1 MTPHPGEI
9 LGAFTDSSQHLLA
22 AVPDHYGSLA
32 VMDNMHEPPSG
43 DPQESW
49 PTQEIGPSAGQ
60 AGPGGWGQ
68 PSAQPGHGQPG
79 HGPIRDW
86 GQGPRLVGP
95 EEGWGQPSQS
105 SGSGGLGGPA
115 GPGRPTGPGGPAA
128 PPPRPVK
135 PRRHGTAAWW
145 GAGLALIV
153 LLAGGGAAAA
163 ELTSSSSPAPT
174 ALTGQAAQL
183 NTLLN
188 SSSSNGSGTSLSN
201 TTSSSTGTHPCLKRA
216 KKLKAAGHPLAA
228 RAVLRLCGH
237 ALRRLRLLGGMHGQ
251 FTFETKSGPRT
262 IAYERGVIESVSGS
276 NIVVQ
281 AKDGTT
287 WTWVLGSSTTIRQ
300 GGQKSTSST
309 LSDGEQ
315 VFAGGSVISGGYDAK
330 LIVVKPSSGSS
341 SPTPTPTPATSS

>member
-1 MTPHPGEI
+1 M
-9 LGAFTDSSQHLLA
+9 GAFTDSSQHLLA

-95 EEGWGQPSQS
+95 EAGWGQPSQS
-105 SGSGGLGGPA
+105 RSSGGLGGPA
-115 GPGRPTGPGGPAA
+115 GPGGPGGPGGPTGPGGPAA

-145 GAGLALIV
+145 GAGLALVV

-163 ELTSSSSPAPT
+163 QLTSSSAPAPT

-188 SSSSNGSGTSLSN
+188 SSSSSGSGAAASGTAA
-201 TTSSSTGTHPCLKRA
+201 SSTTTHPCLNRA
-216 KKLKAAGHPLAA
+216 EKLKAAGYPLAA

-237 ALRRLRLLGGMHGQ
+237 ALRRLRLLGGMHGE
-251 FTFETKSGPRT
+251 FTFETKTGPRT
-262 IAYERGVIESVSGS
+262 IAFERGVIESVSGS
-276 NIVVQ
+276 NVVVQ

-287 WTWVLGSSTTIRQ
+287 WTWVLESNTVIHQ
-300 GGQKSTSST
+300 GGQKSTASA
-309 LSDGEQ
+309 LSDGEH

-330 LIVVKPSSGSS
+330 LIVVKPDSGSS
-341 SPTPTPTPATSS
+341 SPSPTPTPATGS

>member
-1 MTPHPGEI
+1 MN
-9 LGAFTDSSQHLLA
+9 
-22 AVPDHYGSLA
+22 
-32 VMDNMHEPPSG
+32 NMHEPPSG

-60 AGPGGWGQ
+60 PGSWGQ
-68 PSAQPGHGQPG
+68 PADQPG
-79 HGPIRDW
+79 HGPGQGW
-86 GQGPRLVGP
+86 GQEPRLVGP
-95 EEGWGQPSQS
+95 GEGWGQPSQPS
-105 SGSGGLGGPA
+105 QPRGPGGLG
-115 GPGRPTGPGGPAA
+115 GPGGPAA
-128 PPPRPVK
+128 PPPQRAK
-135 PRRHGTAAWW
+135 LRRHGKAAWW

-188 SSSSNGSGTSLSN
+188 SSSSDGSGTSLSS
-201 TTSSSTGTHPCLKRA
+201 TSSSSTATHPCLNRA

-300 GGQKSTSST
+300 GGQKSTSGA

-330 LIVVKPSSGSS
+330 LIVVKPSTGSS
-341 SPTPTPTPATSS
+341 SPAPAPTPATSS